1 MDNENQN
8 KSRAG
13 NYRADDEKHY
23 ERGLPKGARCGLLN
37 SGVEEG
43 VAEKVQWATEYHSGI
58 VPGLEPCDQKSVLSN
73 SMGVLSRKASVVS
86 TKI

>member
-1 MDNENQN
+1 LNNENQI

-23 ERGLPKGARCGLLN
+23 ERGLPLGARCGLLN

-43 VAEKVQWATEYHSGI
+43 VAEKVQ
-58 VPGLEPCDQKSVLSN
+58 
-73 SMGVLSRKASVVS
+73 
-86 TKI
+86 